1 MISEVVMPQMGADMK
16 EGTVLRWL
24 KSEGDE
30 VQRGETIAE
39 IETDKANI
47 EIEAFDSGVFRKVLV
62 PEGET
67 VEVGTVIAV
76 IAAPSDDISSYE
88 TGEKRTSA
96 APASEAAEAARPAQP
111 PPTTAE
117 PSSGAEAPAPSPA
130 YGAPEPA
137 PSTARAPA
145 RGETAPAA
153 TRVDGRNRASPVAR
167 RLAEEL
173 GIDLAQVRG
182 SGPDGRIV
190 RRDIE
195 EAKARGPTTAA
206 PQQAAAAPPTAA
218 REAPATPRTPLP
230 TPGSVTDVPLTRMR
244 QTIARRMAQSKRESP
259 HYYLTVDVDM
269 TEAVRMRAQINEG
282 LGDGG
287 RVSINDLLI
296 QGSIRA
302 LQRHPNFNSWW
313 VDEHLQVHGRINIGI
328 AIALDDGLIAP
339 AVLDCQAKPLT
350 QISREARDLAERAR
364 SGAALTA
371 DEYSAGTF
379 TITNLG
385 AFGVD
390 SLIGIINPPQTA
402 ILGVGRVQE
411 RPVVL
416 DGQVTARS
424 MMTLALSADHRATDG
439 AEGAR
444 FLATLKDLLE
454 KPALMFV

>member
-47 EIEAFDSGVFRKVLV
+47 EIEAFDAGVFRRVLV

-96 APASEAAEAARPAQP
+96 APASEAAQSARPAQP
-111 PPTTAE
+111 PPTKAE

-130 YGAPEPA
+130 YGAPEPSPA
-137 PSTARAPA
+137 TARAPA
-145 RGETAPAA
+145 RAEAAPAA

-195 EAKARGPTTAA
+195 EAKARGPT
-206 PQQAAAAPPTAA
+206 AAAAPAAPATPTAA

-230 TPGSVTDVPLTRMR
+230 APGSVTDVPLTRMR

-296 QGSIRA
+296 LASIRA

-416 DGQVTARS
+416 DGQITARS

-444 FLATLKDLLE
+444 FLATLKGLLE